1 MDRPRIYSLSG
12 WLGNKEY
19 VFATIKSSQDNESL
33 IYNTLKKEWKKLKSG
48 SNNDP
53 LYITQ
58 EIFRILDSLNIEYD
72 VIDNQPILREEA
84 K

>member
-1 MDRPRIYSLSG
+1 MNKRIYSLSG

-19 VFATIKSSQDNESL
+19 VFVTIKSSQDNESL

-53 LYITQ
+53 LFITQ
-58 EIFRILDSLNIEYD
+58 ELFRILDSLNIEYD

>member
-1 MDRPRIYSLSG
+1 MDKPRIYSLSG

-19 VFATIKSSQDNESL
+19 VFATIKSSQDNENL
-33 IYNTLKKEWKKLKSG
+33 IYSTLKKEWKKLKSG

-58 EIFRILDSLNIEYD
+58 EIFCILDSLNIEYD
-72 VIDNQPILREEA
+72 IIDNQPILREEA